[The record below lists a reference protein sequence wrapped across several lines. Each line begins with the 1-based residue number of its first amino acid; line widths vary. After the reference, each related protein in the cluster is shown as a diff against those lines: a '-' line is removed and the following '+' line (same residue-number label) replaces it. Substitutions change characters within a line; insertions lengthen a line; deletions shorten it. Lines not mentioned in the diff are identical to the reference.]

1 MMMHQ
6 IAKDFITSPTSSVRH
21 RQTPHPA
28 EIASQLPLLQSFAD
42 KVTAAS
48 CTILSCLSAVLD
60 FAPGTGFEAHHR
72 PGAPSPSMLRLLKY
86 TEQPLSER
94 GAPQNPHTDLG
105 SLTLLFTRSPGL
117 QRKNMNPR
125 TTVRPPAARG
135 HLQEY
140 HDHGHDHDKD
150 GESSSSSSSS
160 SAWEFVEPRAHCAI
174 VNVGDVLSALSGG
187 VLHSCLHRVV
197 PLPGKKMGE
206 RFSFAWMSR
215 PESDTLMRGL
225 QGGGGKV
232 LEGCQDGAEVITSD
246 EWLRRK
252 FTVLR
257 K

>member
-1 MMMHQ
+1 M
-6 IAKDFITSPTSSVRH
+6 SSASTH
-21 RQTPHPA
+21 HSHAPHPA
-28 EIASQLPLLQSFAD
+28 EITNQLPLLQSFAD

-48 CTILSCLSAVLD
+48 YTILSCLSAALD

-72 PGAPSPSMLRLLKY
+72 PGAHSPSMLRLLKY

-94 GAPQNPHTDLG
+94 GAPQDPHTDLG

-117 QRKNMNPR
+117 QRKNLNPR
-125 TTVRPPAARG
+125 TR
-135 HLQEY
+135 
-140 HDHGHDHDKD
+140 HG
-150 GESSSSSSSS
+150 ES

-197 PLPGKKMGE
+197 PLPGRKMVE

-225 QGGGGKV
+225 KGGKV
-232 LEGCQDGAEVITSD
+232 LEGCQDGGEVITSD